1 MSKPIQRPSGEKIQQ
16 NRAARRQAQREL
28 RKRQH
33 AQGLVSA
40 PRVVIPNTKSPY
52 KTVEEER
59 EARLTSTTEQVR
71 IFRAQLPTLLESL
84 GEIKDLRNPKKITHK
99 LTVLLLYGILTFVF
113 QMTSRRHANRTMTHP
128 LFVGNLK
135 LLFPDLESI
144 PHHDTLNRVL
154 CDIDVS
160 KIEDGQIEIVRK
172 FIRNKTFRRYLI
184 ANCYPIAVDGTQK
197 LVRDIQWCEETLQR
211 EVKKGKDTVDQY
223 YVYVLE
229 ANLAFHNGM
238 SIPFMSEFLSYPD
251 GNIENAKQD
260 CEQKAFHRL
269 ADRLKRAFSH
279 LPTMILLD
287 GLYPNGPI
295 LEFLRNKNWEFMI
308 VLQDGSLPSVWK
320 EVNGLRT
327 LLPKCQLSRQWYK
340 RKQHFWWVNDIDYTY
355 GDNNRHHQ
363 KVHVVIC
370 EESWE
375 EVDAKSAKVITKT
388 ARHAWISSAPLH
400 AGNVHERCNLGARHR
415 WSGSESTFQVEK
427 RQGYQYEECFSYNW
441 KAMKGYHYL
450 MRLGHLFNVLAQ
462 YARVLAKVVKAMGKR
477 GLIQFV
483 VVTIAV
489 ASLDAQK
496 VRERLAAPFLYRL

>member
-172 FIRNKTFRRYLI
+172 FIRNKT
-184 ANCYPIAVDGTQK
+184 D
-197 LVRDIQWCEETLQR
+197 
-211 EVKKGKDTVDQY
+211 
-223 YVYVLE
+223 
-229 ANLAFHNGM
+229 
-238 SIPFMSEFLSYPD
+238 
-251 GNIENAKQD
+251 
-260 CEQKAFHRL
+260 
-269 ADRLKRAFSH
+269 
-279 LPTMILLD
+279 
-287 GLYPNGPI
+287 
-295 LEFLRNKNWEFMI
+295 
-308 VLQDGSLPSVWK
+308 
-320 EVNGLRT
+320 
-327 LLPKCQLSRQWYK
+327 
-340 RKQHFWWVNDIDYTY
+340 
-355 GDNNRHHQ
+355 
-363 KVHVVIC
+363 
-370 EESWE
+370 
-375 EVDAKSAKVITKT
+375 
-388 ARHAWISSAPLH
+388 
-400 AGNVHERCNLGARHR
+400 
-415 WSGSESTFQVEK
+415 
-427 RQGYQYEECFSYNW
+427 
-441 KAMKGYHYL
+441 
-450 MRLGHLFNVLAQ
+450 
-462 YARVLAKVVKAMGKR
+462 
-477 GLIQFV
+477 
-483 VVTIAV
+483 
-489 ASLDAQK
+489 
-496 VRERLAAPFLYRL
+496 